1 MTDFGYAPLNEPS
14 SFYDFPDDFE
24 FGCGENDDEV
34 FEQAWNT
41 MKSWGF
47 VPVQFEGSVDP
58 DVLERA
64 GAVLSRLEVPDQEQY
79 RGMDP
84 QLALRDLYNLD
95 VQAIFQTNADAHV
108 AAMMF
113 GGWVIK

>member
-1 MTDFGYAPLNEPS
+1 MTDYGYVPLNEPF
-14 SFYDFPDDFE
+14 SFYEFPDDFE

-34 FEQAWNT
+34 FEQ
-41 MKSWGF
+41 SWDAMVAKGF

-64 GAVLSRLEVPDQEQY
+64 GAVLSRLEVPDPERY
-79 RGMDP
+79 RDMDQ